1 MLDFR
6 FMTAILP
13 VVTRKRQLP
22 EGISVISLRLPTEMH
37 EALKATAKQ
46 RERTIS
52 QEARRA
58 IALHIETDKEA
69 A

>member
-1 MLDFR
+1 MCS
-6 FMTAILP
+6 ILP

-22 EGISVISLRLPTEMH
+22 PGISVISLRLPTELH
-37 EALKATAKQ
+37 EALRASAKEN
-46 RERTIS
+46 ERTIS

-58 IALHIETDKEA
+58 ITLHVDRDKA

>member
-1 MLDFR
+1 VLDFR

-13 VVTRKRQLP
+13 VVARKRKLP
-22 EGISVISLRLPTEMH
+22 PGISVISLRLPTELH
-37 EALKATAKQ
+37 EQLKASASK

-58 IALHIETDKEA
+58 ISLHIGEKGE
-69 A
+69 